1 MLATTR
7 RLALALAATAAL
19 PAAGTLAAEAA
30 AADTSRSTA
39 VARSDKSSFPESK
52 LILLMPEHIGE
63 WKRVKLGNPLTG
75 HDHDIGPA
83 MRAQYAR
90 GNQRVDVQVVD
101 VGKAGA
107 LAAKAAAR
115 AASAA
120 TPAAGDRFYTAH
132 GRVVREEHP
141 AGSDVSSASVY
152 FDNGI
157 NVHASGRNLDGTALQ
172 EVIEGLDL
180 SAAARLERG
189 GS

>member
-1 MLATTR
+1 M
-7 RLALALAATAAL
+7 
-19 PAAGTLAAEAA
+19 
-30 AADTSRSTA
+30 
-39 VARSDKSSFPESK
+39 
-52 LILLMPEHIGE
+52 MPEHIGE

-83 MRAQYAR
+83 MQAQYAR
-90 GNQRVDVQVVD
+90 SNQRVDVQVVD
-101 VGKAGA
+101 VGKAGV

-115 AASAA
+115 AALAA
-120 TPAAGDRFYTAH
+120 TPAAGERFYTAH

-157 NVHASGRNLDGTALQ
+157 NVHASGHNLDGTALP

-180 SAAARLERG
+180 SAAARLERR